1 MELVLRRRAIYTGLR
16 PFLDDNA
23 LLNAI
28 KIWQAD
34 FSQKPKFALSVFVSR
49 CCTTPQLK
57 QQRAKILG
65 SIFMAMDAPQSELL
79 PDPLEHLKPVD
90 KSLILGFEND
100 HKTKVFI
107 TLLQQIFMHFNALE
121 EKKIR
126 QFLIDNLA
134 KIDADNRHVVHM
146 QEWLLEKAAT
156 LDANYDTGDMQKL
169 IHFAYVAMCELF
181 GPVKADQYLAQAVED
196 TENFAQKLNIK
207 IHDLL

>member
-1 MELVLRRRAIYTGLR
+1 
-16 PFLDDNA
+16 
-23 LLNAI
+23 
-28 KIWQAD
+28 
-34 FSQKPKFALSVFVSR
+34 
-49 CCTTPQLK
+49 
-57 QQRAKILG
+57 
-65 SIFMAMDAPQSELL
+65 LL

-134 KIDADNRHVVHM
+134 KIDADNRHIVQM

-156 LDANYDTGDMQKL
+156 LDANYDIGDMQKL